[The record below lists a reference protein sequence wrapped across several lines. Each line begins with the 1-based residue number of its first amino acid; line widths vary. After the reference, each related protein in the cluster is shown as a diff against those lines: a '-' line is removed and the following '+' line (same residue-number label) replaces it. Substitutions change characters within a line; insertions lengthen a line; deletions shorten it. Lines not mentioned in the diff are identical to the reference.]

1 MKKLHFESVKDKADE
16 IVSAVIGTDEVSSC
30 KKDFFTLHLVCEE
43 LIVNVASYAY
53 DSDGYLDVEIEKTP
67 SEITIRFRDGG
78 KKFNPLERKMPDTTL
93 PLEER
98 GIGGLGIFLTVK
110 KMDSV
115 VYDYVNGENVL
126 TVKKTIGNE
135 K

>member
-30 KKDFFTLHLVCEE
+30 KNDFFTLHLVCEE
-43 LIVNVASYAY
+43 LIVNIASYAY
-53 DSDGYLDVEIEKTP
+53 ENDGYLDVEIEKMP
-67 SEITIRFRDGG
+67 SEITICFRDGG

>member
-1 MKKLHFESVKDKADE
+1 
-16 IVSAVIGTDEVSSC
+16 
-30 KKDFFTLHLVCEE
+30 
-43 LIVNVASYAY
+43 
-53 DSDGYLDVEIEKTP
+53 
-67 SEITIRFRDGG
+67 
-78 KKFNPLERKMPDTTL
+78 MPDTTL